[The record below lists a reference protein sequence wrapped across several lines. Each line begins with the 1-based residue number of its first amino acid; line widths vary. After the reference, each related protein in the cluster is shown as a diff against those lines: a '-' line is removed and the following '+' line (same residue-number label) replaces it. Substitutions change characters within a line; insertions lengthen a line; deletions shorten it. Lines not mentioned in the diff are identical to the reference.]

1 MSNSG
6 TQHDSLKIL
15 GIRFS
20 YGMLIFLIIAIYLL
34 FNYYMGS
41 YLIEKYYRQDIMTT
55 LSPLYSAESLALT
68 IFACTK
74 FPLWKCN
81 FFEVVRN
88 RIDIINV
95 LALVTAIIATVLSF
109 SADRIISAIIY
120 SFITAIG
127 LGYLCY
133 EVYID
138 RKKRSKGK

>member
-1 MSNSG
+1 
-6 TQHDSLKIL
+6 
-15 GIRFS
+15 
-20 YGMLIFLIIAIYLL
+20 
-34 FNYYMGS
+34 MGS